1 MLSGFKGEVH
11 LLGIQVC
18 TCAYVRVYTVVCV
31 CARARG
37 SPQKKTTT
45 MIFKLKT
52 ATGVGKQ
59 PDDAAETLKLPT
71 LAAPALP
78 WSRALIG
85 GVGFEGWGLRFGV

>member
-1 MLSGFKGEVH
+1 
-11 LLGIQVC
+11 
-18 TCAYVRVYTVVCV
+18 
-31 CARARG
+31 
-37 SPQKKTTT
+37 